1 MYNEERGVS
10 KMDMKLQQVQVLKP
24 QLTQELRQ
32 AITLLGYHSAELA
45 EYIDELS
52 LENPLIERKETD
64 TPPLSYHKTNKNRM
78 NAQEAGLQLSDPQKT
93 LQDVLK
99 QQALDMNLT
108 NNEKKIFHYL
118 IHSLDSNGYLEE
130 DMEEAA
136 RRLSVSAK
144 EAEAVLAKLQSLE
157 PAGIGARSLRECILL
172 QLQRL
177 PNRNE
182 QAEMLVSAHFEAFA
196 QKNWKAL
203 SKMTGIP
210 LHTIQDISDDIAAL
224 HPRPGLLFAR
234 PEQDMYIE
242 PDIFIIVKNGHI
254 AAELNTR
261 SFPEIELQSQYRPLL
276 SSGSCQD
283 TASYLSAKYQE
294 WRWLDRALRQRK
306 QTITRIVSEL
316 ITRQREFFLKGR
328 SAMKPLTL
336 REVADCLS
344 LHESTVS
351 RAIKGKT
358 LQTPYGLFEMK
369 LFFSAKAEASGDGDA
384 SNYAV
389 KTHLEDL
396 INQEDKTKP
405 LSDQKLADLL
415 NQQHGIQI
423 SRRTVAKYRDQLN
436 IPSSA
441 ARKRYK

>member
-1 MYNEERGVS
+1 
-10 KMDMKLQQVQVLKP
+10 MDMKLQQVQVLKP

-108 NNEKKIFHYL
+108 NTEKKIFHYL

-203 SKMTGIP
+203 SKITGIP

-415 NQQHGIQI
+415 NEQHGIQI

>member
-1 MYNEERGVS
+1 
-10 KMDMKLQQVQVLKP
+10 MDMKLQQVQVLKP

-64 TPPLSYHKTNKNRM
+64 TPPLSYHKTNKNRISR
-78 NAQEAGLQLSDPQKT
+78 QEAGLQLSNPQKT

-99 QQALDMNLT
+99 QQSLDMNLSNT
-108 NNEKKIFHYL
+108 EKKIFNYL

-130 DMEEAA
+130 DVEEAA
-136 RRLSVSAK
+136 RRLSVSAE
-144 EAEAVLAKLQSLE
+144 EAEAVLRKLQSLE
-157 PAGIGARSLRECILL
+157 PAGIGARSLQECILL

-182 QAEMLVSAHFEAFA
+182 QAELLVSEHFDVFA

-203 SKMTGIP
+203 SKETGIP
-210 LHTIQDISDDIAAL
+210 LHAIQDISDKIAAL
-224 HPRPGLLFAR
+224 HPRPGLLFAS

-242 PDIFIIVKNGHI
+242 PDIFIIVKNGQI
-254 AAELNTR
+254 TAELNSR
-261 SFPEIELQSQYRPLL
+261 SFPEIELHPQYRPLL
-276 SSGSCQD
+276 SSGACQD
-283 TASYLSAKYQE
+283 TVSYLSTKYQE
-294 WRWLDRALRQRK
+294 WRWLSRALRQRK
-306 QTITRIVSEL
+306 QTITRIVNEL
-316 ITRQREFFLKGR
+316 TARQKDFFLKGR

-336 REVADCLS
+336 REVADCLG
-344 LHESTVS
+344 LHESTIS

-358 LQTPYGLFEMK
+358 IQTPYGLVEMK
-369 LFFSAKAEASGDGDA
+369 MFFSGKAEASGDGDT

-389 KTHLEDL
+389 KTHLQAL
-396 INQEDKTKP
+396 IQQEDKTKP

-415 NQQHGIQI
+415 YEQHRIQI

>member
-1 MYNEERGVS
+1 
-10 KMDMKLQQVQVLKP
+10 MDMKLQQVQVLKP

-99 QQALDMNLT
+99 QQSLDMNLT
-108 NNEKKIFHYL
+108 NSEKKIFNYL

-136 RRLSVSAK
+136 RRLSVSTK

-157 PAGIGARSLRECILL
+157 PAGIGARSLQECILL

-182 QAEMLVSAHFEAFA
+182 QAEMLVSAHFDAFA

-203 SKMTGIP
+203 SKETGIP

-242 PDIFIIVKNGHI
+242 PDIFITVKNGHI

-261 SFPEIELQSQYRPLL
+261 SFPEIDLHPQYRTLL

-283 TASYLSAKYQE
+283 TASYLSVKYQE
-294 WRWLDRALRQRK
+294 WRWLSRALRQRK
-306 QTITRIVSEL
+306 QTITRIVNEL
-316 ITRQREFFLKGR
+316 ITRQKDFFLKGR

-336 REVADCLS
+336 REIADCLS

-358 LQTPYGLFEMK
+358 MQTPYGLFEMK

-396 INQEDKTKP
+396 VNHEDKTKP

-415 NQQHGIQI
+415 YEQHGIQI
-423 SRRTVAKYRDQLN
+423 SRRTVAKYRDQMN

>member
-1 MYNEERGVS
+1 
-10 KMDMKLQQVQVLKP
+10 MDMKLQQVQVLKP

-32 AITLLGYHSAELA
+32 AITLLSYHSAELA

-64 TPPLSYHKTNKNRM
+64 TPPLSYHKTNKNRISR
-78 NAQEAGLQLSDPQKT
+78 QEAGLQLSNPQKT

-99 QQALDMNLT
+99 QQSLDMNLSNT
-108 NNEKKIFHYL
+108 EKKIFNYL

-130 DMEEAA
+130 DVEEAA
-136 RRLSVSAK
+136 RRLSVSAE
-144 EAEAVLAKLQSLE
+144 EAEAVLRKLQSLE
-157 PAGIGARSLRECILL
+157 PAGIGARSLQECILL

-177 PNRNE
+177 PRRNE
-182 QAEMLVSAHFEAFA
+182 QAELLVSEHFDVFA

-203 SKMTGIP
+203 SKETGMP
-210 LHTIQDISDDIAAL
+210 LHTIQDISDKIAAL
-224 HPRPGLLFAR
+224 HPRPGLLFAS
-234 PEQDMYIE
+234 PEHDMYIE
-242 PDIFIIVKNGHI
+242 PDIFITVKNGHI
-254 AAELNTR
+254 TAELNSR
-261 SFPEIELQSQYRPLL
+261 SFPEIELHPQYRPLL
-276 SSGSCQD
+276 SSGACQD
-283 TASYLSAKYQE
+283 TVSYLSSKYQE
-294 WRWLDRALRQRK
+294 WRWLSRALRQRK
-306 QTITRIVSEL
+306 QTITRIVNEL
-316 ITRQREFFLKGR
+316 TARQKDFFLKGR

-344 LHESTVS
+344 LHESTIS

-358 LQTPYGLFEMK
+358 IQTPYGLFEMK
-369 LFFSAKAEASGDGDA
+369 MFFSGKAEATGDGDT

-389 KTHLEDL
+389 KTHLEAL
-396 INQEDKTKP
+396 IQQEDKTKP

-415 NQQHGIQI
+415 YEQHRIQI

>member
-1 MYNEERGVS
+1 
-10 KMDMKLQQVQVLKP
+10 MDMKLQQVQVLKP

-32 AITLLGYHSAELA
+32 AITLLSYHSAELA

-64 TPPLSYHKTNKNRM
+64 TPPLSYHKTNKNRISR
-78 NAQEAGLQLSDPQKT
+78 QEAGLQLSNPQKT

-99 QQALDMNLT
+99 QQSLDMNLSNT
-108 NNEKKIFHYL
+108 EKKIFNYL

-130 DMEEAA
+130 DVEEAA
-136 RRLSVSAK
+136 RRLSVSAE
-144 EAEAVLAKLQSLE
+144 EAEAVLRKLQSLE
-157 PAGIGARSLRECILL
+157 PAGIGARSLQECILL

-177 PNRNE
+177 PSRNE
-182 QAEMLVSAHFEAFA
+182 QAELLVSEHFDVFA

-203 SKMTGIP
+203 SKETGMP
-210 LHTIQDISDDIAAL
+210 LHTIQDISDKIAAL
-224 HPRPGLLFAR
+224 HPRPGLLFAS
-234 PEQDMYIE
+234 PEHDMYIE
-242 PDIFIIVKNGHI
+242 PDIFITVKNGHI
-254 AAELNTR
+254 TAELNSR
-261 SFPEIELQSQYRPLL
+261 SFPEIELHPQYRPLL
-276 SSGSCQD
+276 SSGACQD
-283 TASYLSAKYQE
+283 TVSYLSTKYQE
-294 WRWLDRALRQRK
+294 WRWLSRALRQRK
-306 QTITRIVSEL
+306 QTITRIVNEL
-316 ITRQREFFLKGR
+316 TARQKDFFLKGR

-344 LHESTVS
+344 LHESTIS

-358 LQTPYGLFEMK
+358 IQTPYGLFEMK
-369 LFFSAKAEASGDGDA
+369 MFFSGKAEASGDGDT

-389 KTHLEDL
+389 KTHLEAL
-396 INQEDKTKP
+396 IQQEDKTKP

-415 NQQHGIQI
+415 YEQHRIQI

>member
-1 MYNEERGVS
+1 
-10 KMDMKLQQVQVLKP
+10 MDMKLQQVQVLKP

-99 QQALDMNLT
+99 QQSLDMNLT
-108 NNEKKIFHYL
+108 NTEKKIFHYL

>member
-1 MYNEERGVS
+1 
-10 KMDMKLQQVQVLKP
+10 MDMKLQQVQVLKP

-99 QQALDMNLT
+99 QQSLDMNLT
-108 NNEKKIFHYL
+108 NTEKKIFHYL

-415 NQQHGIQI
+415 NEQHGIQI

>member
-1 MYNEERGVS
+1 
-10 KMDMKLQQVQVLKP
+10 MDMKLQQVQVLKP

-64 TPPLSYHKTNKNRM
+64 TPPLSYHKIRKNRV
-78 NAQEAGLQLSDPQKT
+78 NAQEAGLPLRDPQKT
-93 LQDVLK
+93 LQDVLT
-99 QQALDMNLT
+99 QQSLDMNLT
-108 NNEKKIFHYL
+108 YSEKKIFNYL

-130 DMEEAA
+130 AVEEAA
-136 RRLSVSAK
+136 QRLAVSTR
-144 EAEAVLAKLQSLE
+144 ETEAVLAKLQSLE

-182 QAEMLVSAHFEAFA
+182 QAEKLVSAHFDAFA

-203 SKMTGIP
+203 SLESGIP

-224 HPRPGLLFAR
+224 HPRPGLLFAQ
-234 PEQDMYIE
+234 PEQDVYIE
-242 PDIFIIVKNGHI
+242 PDIFITVKNGHI

-261 SFPEIELQSQYRPLL
+261 SFPEIDLHPQYSPLL
-276 SSGSCQD
+276 SSASCQD

-294 WRWLDRALRQRK
+294 WSWLSRALRQRK
-306 QTITRIVSEL
+306 QTITRIVNEL
-316 ITRQREFFLKGR
+316 TTRQRDFFLKGR

-336 REVADCLS
+336 REIAECLS
-344 LHESTVS
+344 LHESTIS

-358 LQTPYGLFEMK
+358 IQTPYGLLEMK
-369 LFFSAKAEASGDGDA
+369 VFFTAKAEASGDGDA

-389 KTHLEDL
+389 KMHLQDL

-405 LSDQKLADLL
+405 LSDQKLANLL
-415 NQQHGIQI
+415 YEQRSIRI
-423 SRRTVAKYRDQLN
+423 SRRTVAKYRDQMN

>member
-1 MYNEERGVS
+1 
-10 KMDMKLQQVQVLKP
+10 MDMKLQQVQVLKP

-64 TPPLSYHKTNKNRM
+64 TPPLSYHKTNKNRISR
-78 NAQEAGLQLSDPQKT
+78 QEAGLQLSNPQKT

-99 QQALDMNLT
+99 QQSLDMNLSNT
-108 NNEKKIFHYL
+108 EKKIFNYL

-130 DMEEAA
+130 DVEEAA
-136 RRLSVSAK
+136 RRLSVSAE
-144 EAEAVLAKLQSLE
+144 EAEAVLRKLQSLE
-157 PAGIGARSLRECILL
+157 PAGIGARSLQECILL

-182 QAEMLVSAHFEAFA
+182 QAELLVSEHFDVFA

-203 SKMTGIP
+203 SKETGIP
-210 LHTIQDISDDIAAL
+210 LHAIQDISDKIAAL
-224 HPRPGLLFAR
+224 HPRPGLLFAS

-242 PDIFIIVKNGHI
+242 PDIFIIVKNGQI
-254 AAELNTR
+254 TAELNSR
-261 SFPEIELQSQYRPLL
+261 SFPEIELHPQYRPLL
-276 SSGSCQD
+276 SSGACQD
-283 TASYLSAKYQE
+283 TVSYLSTKYQE
-294 WRWLDRALRQRK
+294 WRWLSRALRQRK
-306 QTITRIVSEL
+306 QTITRIVNEL
-316 ITRQREFFLKGR
+316 TARQKDFFLKGR

-336 REVADCLS
+336 REVADCLG
-344 LHESTVS
+344 LHESTIS

-358 LQTPYGLFEMK
+358 IQTPYGLVEMK
-369 LFFSAKAEASGDGDA
+369 MFFTGKAEASGDGDT

-389 KTHLEDL
+389 KTHLQAL
-396 INQEDKTKP
+396 IQQEDKTKP

-415 NQQHGIQI
+415 YEQHRIQI
-423 SRRTVAKYRDQLN
+423 SRRTVAKYRDQLK

>member
-1 MYNEERGVS
+1 
-10 KMDMKLQQVQVLKP
+10 MDMKLQQVQVLKP

-108 NNEKKIFHYL
+108 NTEKKIFHYL

-144 EAEAVLAKLQSLE
+144 EAEVVLAKLQSLE

-415 NQQHGIQI
+415 NEQHGIQI

>member
-1 MYNEERGVS
+1 
-10 KMDMKLQQVQVLKP
+10 MDMKLQQVQVLKP

-32 AITLLGYHSAELA
+32 AITLLSYHSAELA

-64 TPPLSYHKTNKNRM
+64 TPPLSYHKTNKNRISR
-78 NAQEAGLQLSDPQKT
+78 QEAGLQLSNLQKT

-99 QQALDMNLT
+99 QQSLDMNLSNT
-108 NNEKKIFHYL
+108 EKKIFNYL

-130 DMEEAA
+130 DVEEAA
-136 RRLSVSAK
+136 WRLSVSAE
-144 EAEAVLAKLQSLE
+144 EAEAVLRKLQSLE
-157 PAGIGARSLRECILL
+157 PAGIGARSLQECILL

-177 PNRNE
+177 PSRNE
-182 QAEMLVSAHFEAFA
+182 QAELLVSEHFDVFA

-203 SKMTGIP
+203 SKETGMP
-210 LHTIQDISDDIAAL
+210 LHTIQDISDKIAAL
-224 HPRPGLLFAR
+224 HPRPGLLFAS
-234 PEQDMYIE
+234 PEHDMYIE
-242 PDIFIIVKNGHI
+242 PDIFITVKNGHI
-254 AAELNTR
+254 TAELNSR
-261 SFPEIELQSQYRPLL
+261 SFPEIELHPQYRPLL
-276 SSGSCQD
+276 SSGACQD
-283 TASYLSAKYQE
+283 TVSYLSTKYQE
-294 WRWLDRALRQRK
+294 WRWLSRALRQRK
-306 QTITRIVSEL
+306 QTITRIVNEL
-316 ITRQREFFLKGR
+316 TARQSDFFLKGR

-336 REVADCLS
+336 REVADCLG
-344 LHESTVS
+344 LHESTIS

-358 LQTPYGLFEMK
+358 IQTPYGLFEMK
-369 LFFSAKAEASGDGDA
+369 MFFSGKAEASGDGDT

-389 KTHLEDL
+389 KTHLEAL
-396 INQEDKTKP
+396 IQQEDKTKP

-415 NQQHGIQI
+415 YEQHRIQI

>member
-1 MYNEERGVS
+1 
-10 KMDMKLQQVQVLKP
+10 
-24 QLTQELRQ
+24 
-32 AITLLGYHSAELA
+32 
-45 EYIDELS
+45 
-52 LENPLIERKETD
+52 
-64 TPPLSYHKTNKNRM
+64 
-78 NAQEAGLQLSDPQKT
+78 
-93 LQDVLK
+93 
-99 QQALDMNLT
+99 MNLT
-108 NNEKKIFHYL
+108 NTEKKIFNYL

-130 DMEEAA
+130 DIEEAA

-157 PAGIGARSLRECILL
+157 PAGIGARSLQECILL

-182 QAEMLVSAHFEAFA
+182 QAEMLVSAHFDAFA
-196 QKNWKAL
+196 QKKWKTL
-203 SKMTGIP
+203 SVETGIP

-234 PEQDMYIE
+234 PEQDVYIE
-242 PDIFIIVKNGHI
+242 PDIFITVKNGHI

-261 SFPEIELQSQYRPLL
+261 SFPEIDLHPQYRTLL

-283 TASYLSAKYQE
+283 TVSYLSAKYQE
-294 WRWLDRALRQRK
+294 WRWLSRALRQRK
-306 QTITRIVSEL
+306 QTITRIINEL
-316 ITRQREFFLKGR
+316 ITRQKDFFLKGR

-358 LQTPYGLFEMK
+358 IQTPYGLFEMK

-389 KTHLEDL
+389 KTHLENL

-405 LSDQKLADLL
+405 LSDQKLVDLL
-415 NQQHGIQI
+415 YEQHGIQI
-423 SRRTVAKYRDQLN
+423 SRRTVAKYRDQMN

>member
-1 MYNEERGVS
+1 
-10 KMDMKLQQVQVLKP
+10 MDMKLQQVQVLKP

-108 NNEKKIFHYL
+108 NTEKKIFHYL

-415 NQQHGIQI
+415 NEQHGIQI

>member
-1 MYNEERGVS
+1 
-10 KMDMKLQQVQVLKP
+10 MDMKLQQVQVLKP

-64 TPPLSYHKTNKNRM
+64 TPPLSYHKTSKNRISR
-78 NAQEAGLQLSDPQKT
+78 QEAGLQLSNPQKT

-99 QQALDMNLT
+99 QQSLDMNLSNT
-108 NNEKKIFHYL
+108 EKKIFNYL

-130 DMEEAA
+130 DVEEAA
-136 RRLSVSAK
+136 RRLSVSAE
-144 EAEAVLAKLQSLE
+144 EAEAVLRKLQSLE
-157 PAGIGARSLRECILL
+157 PAGIGARSLQECILL

-182 QAEMLVSAHFEAFA
+182 QAELLVSEHFDVFA

-203 SKMTGIP
+203 SKETGIP
-210 LHTIQDISDDIAAL
+210 LHAIQDISDKIAAL
-224 HPRPGLLFAR
+224 HPRPGLLFAS

-242 PDIFIIVKNGHI
+242 PDIFIIVKNGQVT
-254 AAELNTR
+254 AELNSR
-261 SFPEIELQSQYRPLL
+261 SFPEIELHPQYRPLL
-276 SSGSCQD
+276 SSGACQD
-283 TASYLSAKYQE
+283 TVSYLSTKYQE
-294 WRWLDRALRQRK
+294 WRWLSRALRQRK
-306 QTITRIVSEL
+306 QTITRIVNEL
-316 ITRQREFFLKGR
+316 TARQKDFFLKGR

-336 REVADCLS
+336 REVADCLG
-344 LHESTVS
+344 LHESTIS

-358 LQTPYGLFEMK
+358 IQTPYGLVEMK
-369 LFFSAKAEASGDGDA
+369 MFFTGKAEASGDGDT

-389 KTHLEDL
+389 KTHLQAL
-396 INQEDKTKP
+396 IQQEDKTKP

-415 NQQHGIQI
+415 YEQHRIQI
-423 SRRTVAKYRDQLN
+423 SRRTVAKYRDQLK

>member
-1 MYNEERGVS
+1 
-10 KMDMKLQQVQVLKP
+10 MDMKLQQVQVLKP

-78 NAQEAGLQLSDPQKT
+78 NTQEAGLQLSEPQKT

-99 QQALDMNLT
+99 QQSLDMNLT
-108 NNEKKIFHYL
+108 NSEKKIFNYL

-136 RRLSVSAK
+136 RRLSVSTK

-157 PAGIGARSLRECILL
+157 PAGIGARSLQECILL

-182 QAEMLVSAHFEAFA
+182 QAEMLVSAHFDAFA

-203 SKMTGIP
+203 SKETGIP

-224 HPRPGLLFAR
+224 HPRPGLLFAL
-234 PEQDMYIE
+234 PEQDVYIE
-242 PDIFIIVKNGHI
+242 PDIFITVKNGHI

-261 SFPEIELQSQYRPLL
+261 SFPEIDLHPQYRPLL

-283 TASYLSAKYQE
+283 TASYLSEKYQE
-294 WRWLDRALRQRK
+294 WRWLSRALRQRK
-306 QTITRIVSEL
+306 QTITRIVNEL
-316 ITRQREFFLKGR
+316 ITRQKEFFLKGR

-358 LQTPYGLFEMK
+358 IQTPYGLFEMK

-389 KTHLEDL
+389 KTYLEDL

-405 LSDQKLADLL
+405 LSDQKLADVLYE
-415 NQQHGIQI
+415 QHGIQI

-436 IPSSA
+436 IPSSS

>member
-1 MYNEERGVS
+1 
-10 KMDMKLQQVQVLKP
+10 MDMKLQQVQVLKP

-64 TPPLSYHKTNKNRM
+64 TPPLSYHKTNKNRISR
-78 NAQEAGLQLSDPQKT
+78 QEAGLQLSNPQKT

-99 QQALDMNLT
+99 QQSLDMNLSNT
-108 NNEKKIFHYL
+108 DKKIFNYL
-118 IHSLDSNGYLEE
+118 IYSLDSNGYLEE
-130 DMEEAA
+130 DVEEAA
-136 RRLSVSAK
+136 RRLSVSAE
-144 EAEAVLAKLQSLE
+144 EAEAVLRKLQSLE
-157 PAGIGARSLRECILL
+157 PAGIGARSLQECILL

-177 PNRNE
+177 PNRNK
-182 QAEMLVSAHFEAFA
+182 QAELLVSEHFDVFA

-203 SKMTGIP
+203 SKETGIP
-210 LHTIQDISDDIAAL
+210 LHTIQDISDKITAL
-224 HPRPGLLFAR
+224 HPRPGLLFAS

-242 PDIFIIVKNGHI
+242 PDIFIIVKNGQI
-254 AAELNTR
+254 TAELNSR
-261 SFPEIELQSQYRPLL
+261 SFPEIELHPQYRPLL
-276 SSGSCQD
+276 SSGACQD
-283 TASYLSAKYQE
+283 TVSYLSTKYQE
-294 WRWLDRALRQRK
+294 WRWLSRALRQRK
-306 QTITRIVSEL
+306 QTITRIVNEL
-316 ITRQREFFLKGR
+316 TARQKDFFLKGR

-336 REVADCLS
+336 REVADCLG
-344 LHESTVS
+344 LHESTIS

-358 LQTPYGLFEMK
+358 IQTPYGLVEMK
-369 LFFSAKAEASGDGDA
+369 MFFSGKAEASGDGDT

-389 KTHLEDL
+389 KTHLQAL
-396 INQEDKTKP
+396 IQQEDKTKP

-415 NQQHGIQI
+415 YEQHRIQI

>member
-1 MYNEERGVS
+1 
-10 KMDMKLQQVQVLKP
+10 MDMKLQQVQVLKP

-32 AITLLGYHSAELA
+32 AITLLSYHSAELA

-64 TPPLSYHKTNKNRM
+64 TPPLSYHKTNKNRISR
-78 NAQEAGLQLSDPQKT
+78 QEAGLQLSNPQKT

-99 QQALDMNLT
+99 QQSLDMNLSNT
-108 NNEKKIFHYL
+108 EKKIFNYL

-130 DMEEAA
+130 DVEEAA
-136 RRLSVSAK
+136 RRLSVSAE
-144 EAEAVLAKLQSLE
+144 EAEAVLRKLQSLE
-157 PAGIGARSLRECILL
+157 PAGIGARSLQECILL

-177 PNRNE
+177 PRRNE
-182 QAEMLVSAHFEAFA
+182 QAELLVSEHFDVFA

-203 SKMTGIP
+203 SKETGMP
-210 LHTIQDISDDIAAL
+210 LHTIQDISDKIAAL
-224 HPRPGLLFAR
+224 HPRPGLLFAS
-234 PEQDMYIE
+234 PEHDMYIE
-242 PDIFIIVKNGHI
+242 PDIFITVKNGHI
-254 AAELNTR
+254 TAELNSR
-261 SFPEIELQSQYRPLL
+261 SFPEIELHPQYRPLL
-276 SSGSCQD
+276 SSGACQD
-283 TASYLSAKYQE
+283 TVSYLSSKYQE
-294 WRWLDRALRQRK
+294 WRWLSRALRQRK
-306 QTITRIVSEL
+306 QTITRIVNEL
-316 ITRQREFFLKGR
+316 TARQKDFFLKGR

-336 REVADCLS
+336 REVADCLG
-344 LHESTVS
+344 LHESTIS

-358 LQTPYGLFEMK
+358 IQTPYGLFEMK
-369 LFFSAKAEASGDGDA
+369 MFFSGKAEASGDGDT

-389 KTHLEDL
+389 KTHLEAL
-396 INQEDKTKP
+396 IQQEDKTKP

-415 NQQHGIQI
+415 YEQHRIQI

>member
-1 MYNEERGVS
+1 
-10 KMDMKLQQVQVLKP
+10 MDMKLQQVQVLKP

-99 QQALDMNLT
+99 QQSLDMNLT
-108 NNEKKIFHYL
+108 NTEKKIFHYL

-369 LFFSAKAEASGDGDA
+369 LFFSAKAEASGDGEA

-415 NQQHGIQI
+415 NEQHGIQI

>member
-1 MYNEERGVS
+1 
-10 KMDMKLQQVQVLKP
+10 MDMKLQQVQVLKP

-32 AITLLGYHSAELA
+32 AITLLSYHSAELA

-64 TPPLSYHKTNKNRM
+64 TPPLSYHKTNKNRISR
-78 NAQEAGLQLSDPQKT
+78 QEAGLQLSNPQKT

-99 QQALDMNLT
+99 QQSLDMNLSNT
-108 NNEKKIFHYL
+108 EKKIFNYL

-130 DMEEAA
+130 DVEEAA
-136 RRLSVSAK
+136 RRLSVSAE
-144 EAEAVLAKLQSLE
+144 EAEAVLRKLQSLE
-157 PAGIGARSLRECILL
+157 PAGIGARSLQECILL

-177 PNRNE
+177 PSRNE
-182 QAEMLVSAHFEAFA
+182 QAELLVSEHFDVFA

-203 SKMTGIP
+203 SKETGMP
-210 LHTIQDISDDIAAL
+210 LHTIQDISDKIAAL
-224 HPRPGLLFAR
+224 HPRPGLLFAS
-234 PEQDMYIE
+234 PEHDMYIE
-242 PDIFIIVKNGHI
+242 PDIFITVKNGHI
-254 AAELNTR
+254 TAELNSR
-261 SFPEIELQSQYRPLL
+261 SFPEIELHPQYRPLL
-276 SSGSCQD
+276 SSGACQD
-283 TASYLSAKYQE
+283 TVSYLSSKYQE
-294 WRWLDRALRQRK
+294 WRWLSRALRQRK
-306 QTITRIVSEL
+306 QTITRIVNEL
-316 ITRQREFFLKGR
+316 TARQKDFFLKGR

-336 REVADCLS
+336 REVADCLG
-344 LHESTVS
+344 LHESTIS

-358 LQTPYGLFEMK
+358 IQTPYGLFELKM
-369 LFFSAKAEASGDGDA
+369 FFSGKAEASGDGDT

-389 KTHLEDL
+389 KTHLEAL
-396 INQEDKTKP
+396 IQQEDKTKP

-415 NQQHGIQI
+415 YEQHRIQI

>member
-1 MYNEERGVS
+1 
-10 KMDMKLQQVQVLKP
+10 MDMKLQQVQVLKP

-93 LQDVLK
+93 LQDALK
-99 QQALDMNLT
+99 QQSLDMNLT
-108 NNEKKIFHYL
+108 NTEKKIFNYL

-130 DMEEAA
+130 DIEEAA

-157 PAGIGARSLRECILL
+157 PAGIGARSLQECILL

-182 QAEMLVSAHFEAFA
+182 QAEMLVSAHFDAFA
-196 QKNWKAL
+196 QKKWKAL
-203 SKMTGIP
+203 SVETGIP

-234 PEQDMYIE
+234 PEQDVYIE
-242 PDIFIIVKNGHI
+242 PDIFITVKNGHI

-261 SFPEIELQSQYRPLL
+261 SFPEIDLHPQYRTLL

-283 TASYLSAKYQE
+283 TVSYLSEKYQE
-294 WRWLDRALRQRK
+294 WRWLSRALRQRK
-306 QTITRIVSEL
+306 QTITRIINEL
-316 ITRQREFFLKGR
+316 ITRQKDFFLKGR

-358 LQTPYGLFEMK
+358 IQTPYGLFEMK

-405 LSDQKLADLL
+405 LSDQKLVDLL
-415 NQQHGIQI
+415 YEQHGIQI
-423 SRRTVAKYRDQLN
+423 SRRTVAKYRDQMN

>member
-1 MYNEERGVS
+1 
-10 KMDMKLQQVQVLKP
+10 MDMKLQQVQVLKP

-99 QQALDMNLT
+99 QQSLDMNLT
-108 NNEKKIFHYL
+108 NSEKKIFNYL

-136 RRLSVSAK
+136 RRLSVSTK

-157 PAGIGARSLRECILL
+157 PAGIGARSLQECILL

-182 QAEMLVSAHFEAFA
+182 QAEMLVSAHFDAFA

-203 SKMTGIP
+203 SKETGIP

-234 PEQDMYIE
+234 PEQDVYIE
-242 PDIFIIVKNGHI
+242 PDIFITVKNGHI
-254 AAELNTR
+254 AVELNTR
-261 SFPEIELQSQYRPLL
+261 SFPEIDLHPQYRTLL

-283 TASYLSAKYQE
+283 TASYLSVKYQE
-294 WRWLDRALRQRK
+294 WRWLSRALRQRK
-306 QTITRIVSEL
+306 QTITRIVNEL
-316 ITRQREFFLKGR
+316 ITRQKDFFLKGR

-336 REVADCLS
+336 REIADCLS

-358 LQTPYGLFEMK
+358 MQTPYGLFEMK

-396 INQEDKTKP
+396 VNHEDKTKP

-415 NQQHGIQI
+415 YEQHGIQI
-423 SRRTVAKYRDQLN
+423 SRRTVAKYRDQMN

>member
-1 MYNEERGVS
+1 
-10 KMDMKLQQVQVLKP
+10 MDMKLQQVQVLKP

-78 NAQEAGLQLSDPQKT
+78 NAQEAGLQLSNPQKT
-93 LQDVLK
+93 LQDALK
-99 QQALDMNLT
+99 QQSLDMNLT
-108 NNEKKIFHYL
+108 NTEKKIFNYL

-130 DMEEAA
+130 DIEEAA

-157 PAGIGARSLRECILL
+157 PAGIGARSLQECILL

-182 QAEMLVSAHFEAFA
+182 QAEMLVSAHFDAFA
-196 QKNWKAL
+196 QKKWKTL
-203 SKMTGIP
+203 SVETGIP

-234 PEQDMYIE
+234 PEQDVYIE
-242 PDIFIIVKNGHI
+242 PDIFITVKNGHI

-261 SFPEIELQSQYRPLL
+261 SFPEIDLHPQYRTLL

-283 TASYLSAKYQE
+283 TVSYL
-294 WRWLDRALRQRK
+294 DRK
-306 QTITRIVSEL
+306 SV
-316 ITRQREFFLKGR
+316 
-328 SAMKPLTL
+328 
-336 REVADCLS
+336 V
-344 LHESTVS
+344 
-351 RAIKGKT
+351 
-358 LQTPYGLFEMK
+358 
-369 LFFSAKAEASGDGDA
+369 
-384 SNYAV
+384 
-389 KTHLEDL
+389 
-396 INQEDKTKP
+396 
-405 LSDQKLADLL
+405 
-415 NQQHGIQI
+415 
-423 SRRTVAKYRDQLN
+423 
-436 IPSSA
+436 
-441 ARKRYK
+441 

>member
-1 MYNEERGVS
+1 
-10 KMDMKLQQVQVLKP
+10 MDMKLQQVQVLKP

-64 TPPLSYHKTNKNRM
+64 TPPLSYHKTSKNRISR
-78 NAQEAGLQLSDPQKT
+78 QEAGLQLSNPQKT

-99 QQALDMNLT
+99 QQSLDMNLSNT
-108 NNEKKIFHYL
+108 EKKIFNYL

-130 DMEEAA
+130 DVEEAA
-136 RRLSVSAK
+136 RRLSVSAE
-144 EAEAVLAKLQSLE
+144 EAEAVLRKLQSLE
-157 PAGIGARSLRECILL
+157 PAGIGARSLQECILL

-182 QAEMLVSAHFEAFA
+182 QAELLVSEHFDVFA

-203 SKMTGIP
+203 SKETGIP
-210 LHTIQDISDDIAAL
+210 LYAIQDISDKIAAL
-224 HPRPGLLFAR
+224 HPRPGLLFAS

-242 PDIFIIVKNGHI
+242 PDIFIIVKNGQI
-254 AAELNTR
+254 TAELNSR
-261 SFPEIELQSQYRPLL
+261 SFPEIELHPQYRPLL
-276 SSGSCQD
+276 SSGACQD
-283 TASYLSAKYQE
+283 TVSYLSTKYQE
-294 WRWLDRALRQRK
+294 WRWLSRALRQRK
-306 QTITRIVSEL
+306 QTITRIVNEL
-316 ITRQREFFLKGR
+316 TARQKDFFLKGR

-336 REVADCLS
+336 REVADCLG
-344 LHESTVS
+344 LHESTIS

-358 LQTPYGLFEMK
+358 IQTPYGLVEMK
-369 LFFSAKAEASGDGDA
+369 MFFTGKAEASGDGDT

-389 KTHLEDL
+389 KTHLQAL
-396 INQEDKTKP
+396 IQQEDKTKP

-415 NQQHGIQI
+415 YEQHRIQI

>member
-1 MYNEERGVS
+1 
-10 KMDMKLQQVQVLKP
+10 MDMKLQQVQVLKP

-108 NNEKKIFHYL
+108 NTEKKIFHYL

-203 SKMTGIP
+203 SKVTGIP
-210 LHTIQDISDDIAAL
+210 LQTIQDISDDIAAL

-405 LSDQKLADLL
+405 FSDQKLADLL
-415 NQQHGIQI
+415 NEQHGIQI

>member
-1 MYNEERGVS
+1 
-10 KMDMKLQQVQVLKP
+10 MDMKLQQVQVLKP

-99 QQALDMNLT
+99 QQSLDMNLT
-108 NNEKKIFHYL
+108 NTEKKIFNYL

-136 RRLSVSAK
+136 RWLSVSAK

-182 QAEMLVSAHFEAFA
+182 QAELLVSAHFEAFA

-203 SKMTGIP
+203 SKVTEIP

-224 HPRPGLLFAR
+224 HPRPGLLFAQ

-344 LHESTVS
+344 LHESTIS

-389 KTHLEDL
+389 KTHLESL

-415 NQQHGIQI
+415 NEQHGIQI

>member
-1 MYNEERGVS
+1 
-10 KMDMKLQQVQVLKP
+10 MDMKLQQVQVLKP

-64 TPPLSYHKTNKNRM
+64 TPPLSYHKTNKNRISR
-78 NAQEAGLQLSDPQKT
+78 QEAGLQLSNPQKT

-99 QQALDMNLT
+99 QQSLDMNLSNT
-108 NNEKKIFHYL
+108 EKKIFNYL

-130 DMEEAA
+130 DVEEAA
-136 RRLSVSAK
+136 QRLSVSAE
-144 EAEAVLAKLQSLE
+144 EAEAVLRKLQSLE
-157 PAGIGARSLRECILL
+157 PAGIGARSLQECILL

-177 PNRNE
+177 PSRNE
-182 QAEMLVSAHFEAFA
+182 QAELLVSEHFDVFA

-203 SKMTGIP
+203 SKITGMP
-210 LHTIQDISDDIAAL
+210 LHTIQDISDKIAAL
-224 HPRPGLLFAR
+224 HPRPGLLFAS
-234 PEQDMYIE
+234 PEHDMYIE
-242 PDIFIIVKNGHI
+242 PDIFITVKNGHI
-254 AAELNTR
+254 TAELNSR
-261 SFPEIELQSQYRPLL
+261 SFPEIELHPQYRPLL
-276 SSGSCQD
+276 SSGACQD
-283 TASYLSAKYQE
+283 TVSYLSSKYQE
-294 WRWLDRALRQRK
+294 WRWLSRALRQRK
-306 QTITRIVSEL
+306 QTITRIVNEL
-316 ITRQREFFLKGR
+316 TARQKDFFLKGR

-336 REVADCLS
+336 REVADCLG
-344 LHESTVS
+344 LHESTIS

-358 LQTPYGLFEMK
+358 IQTPYGLFEMK
-369 LFFSAKAEASGDGDA
+369 MFFSGKAEASGDGDT

-389 KTHLEDL
+389 KTHLEAL
-396 INQEDKTKP
+396 IQQEDKTKP

-415 NQQHGIQI
+415 YEQHRIQI